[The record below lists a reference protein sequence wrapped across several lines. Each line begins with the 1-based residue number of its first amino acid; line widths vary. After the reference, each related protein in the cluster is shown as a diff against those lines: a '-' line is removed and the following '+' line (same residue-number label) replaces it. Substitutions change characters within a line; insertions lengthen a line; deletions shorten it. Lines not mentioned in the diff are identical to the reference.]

1 MKAFLKFALLLTL
14 LTSFVAPLNAN
25 FGQETL
31 TFDSGSELVK
41 HQLITVSFNETFS
54 STPIVFAEPITETGG
69 QAVQPVIDNVTTTTF
84 DLRIEEDRGRD
95 GSWLNGPHVFETV
108 NWIAFDPTEIT
119 AGEGIEAGTSN
130 FYQPN
135 YAHSETV
142 TLTETYASVPFV
154 FAQLNTNNGG
164 HVSRPDLTSLSTT
177 SFDVRD
183 EEDPG
188 DGVDPGGWDGRHMAE
203 DMAYLAID
211 STLDLSDSGMYFD
224 SESITES
231 WTTVCYLGDCSDV
244 YVDVPSVFVEIQSE
258 NEADTAQADLRNVG
272 VASFDVR
279 LEEQTLGGWGNTHVA
294 EDVAWLSYGEP
305 VAPAFDPSDYNVWV
319 VDTDSSGDT
328 LIQSIL
334 VAEGYNV
341 TFLDSSY
348 VETDLDNTYDLLVWP
363 GGMDPVTDAMFNL
376 TLRDT
381 IKTYM
386 DAGGD
391 YIGVCGGGIAG
402 SETMYLMDNPY
413 GLPDATWD
421 VFGTGEGVNADYDYD
436 WTSYIGAAIYPDVEV
451 ATDHDIFD
459 GYYTAGDQF
468 MMTYAGGPVFNGAGF
483 TTLATFTANI
493 DDYNDDPNYPATGE
507 AAIVETEYTTDYNGD
522 GDSESGGVILFALH
536 PEFLADT
543 EFLLEQSAE
552 YLLTE

>member
-1 MKAFLKFALLLTL
+1 MKTLIKFTILAALLT
-14 LTSFVAPLNAN
+14 TIVIPVNAN

-31 TFDSGSELVK
+31 TFDSGSESVK

-54 STPIVFAEPITETGG
+54 NTPVVFAEPITENGG

-84 DLRIEEDRGRD
+84 DLRIEEDRGR
-95 GSWLNGPHVFETV
+95 GGPWLNGSHVFETV
-108 NWIAFDPTEIT
+108 DWIAFDPTEIT

-130 FYQPN
+130 FYQSS
-135 YAHSETV
+135 YAYTETV
-142 TLTETYASVPFV
+142 SVTETYASAPLV

-164 HVSRPDLTSLSTT
+164 HVSRPDLTSISTT

-188 DGVDPGGWDGRHMAE
+188 NGAPGGWDGRHVAE
-203 DMAYLAID
+203 DIAYLALD
-211 STLDLSDSGMYFD
+211 SALDLSDSGMYFD
-224 SESITES
+224 SESVTES
-231 WTTVCYLGDCSDV
+231 WATVCYLGDCSDA

-258 NEADTAQADLRNVG
+258 NEADTVQADLDNVG

-279 LEEQTLGGWGNTHVA
+279 LEEQILGGWDNTHVA

-305 VAPAFDPSDYNVWV
+305 VAPAFDPADYSAWV

-328 LIQSIL
+328 LIRDIL
-334 VAEGYNV
+334 SAQGYNV

-363 GGMDPVTDAMFNL
+363 GGVDPVTDAITNT
-376 TLRDT
+376 TLQGVV
-381 IKTYM
+381 KEYM
-386 DAGGD
+386 DAGGN

-402 SETMYLMDNPY
+402 SETVYLMDYPY
-413 GLPDATWD
+413 LPFDMTLD
-421 VFGTGEGVNADYDYD
+421 TFGTGEGVNADYDYD

-459 GYYTAGDQF
+459 GYYGAGDLF
-468 MMTYAGGPVFNGAGF
+468 SITYAGGPVYNGSGY
-483 TTLATFTANI
+483 TSLATYTADI
-493 DDYNDDPNYPATGE
+493 DGYPATGE
-507 AAIVETEYTTDYNGD
+507 DAIVETEYTTDYNGD
-522 GDSESGGVILFALH
+522 GDSESGGVILFGVH
-536 PEFLADT
+536 PEFMGGT
-543 EFLLEQSAE
+543 EFLLENSAE
-552 YLLTE
+552 YLLSD